1 MIIGLESFNQRCFA
15 LIFEFFDHLTSVI
28 YTVKIQLTIH
38 VINRKFYPSAPKQE
52 RQIMPPD
59 PTHSIPSGWRLPQ
72 ASAATSP
79 PLRGDARSFQGSG
92 TFSTAH

>member
-1 MIIGLESFNQRCFA
+1 MKIGQETFNHRFNA
-15 LIFEFFDHLTSVI
+15 LFCEIFERLSSVI
-28 YTVKIQLTIH
+28 YIVKNQLTIH
-38 VINRKFYPSAPKQE
+38 VINRKFCPSAPKQE

-92 TFSTAH
+92 TFPTAN